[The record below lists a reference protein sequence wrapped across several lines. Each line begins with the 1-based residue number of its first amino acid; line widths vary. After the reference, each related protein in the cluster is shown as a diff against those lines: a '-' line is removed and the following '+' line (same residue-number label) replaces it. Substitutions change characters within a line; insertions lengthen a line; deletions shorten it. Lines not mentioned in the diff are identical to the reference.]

1 MLKKRIIPV
10 LLLKNGRMVKG
21 TNFSKYRD
29 TGNPKTAVRIY
40 SAQDADELVFIDIER
55 NKETKNELLKT
66 IEIAASECFMP
77 LTAGGG
83 VSNLE
88 DVRNL
93 INAGA
98 DKVLINTAA
107 YENTKFVKDVVMEF
121 GSQCVVI
128 GIDYKLQNK
137 DLVVFTNCGTKN
149 TNLSLFEYVMS
160 VQNLGIGEIF
170 LNSIDLDGTM
180 KGYDIKTVKKISKKI
195 LLPLIVSGG
204 AGNFSHLADVFKLT
218 DASAAACGS
227 LFHFGDNNPIRARSY
242 LKNQKIPMRK
252 LK

>member
-1 MLKKRIIPV
+1 
-10 LLLKNGRMVKG
+10 
-21 TNFSKYRD
+21 
-29 TGNPKTAVRIY
+29 
-40 SAQDADELVFIDIER
+40 
-55 NKETKNELLKT
+55 
-66 IEIAASECFMP
+66 
-77 LTAGGG
+77 
-83 VSNLE
+83 
-88 DVRNL
+88 
-93 INAGA
+93 
-98 DKVLINTAA
+98 
-107 YENTKFVKDVVMEF
+107 
-121 GSQCVVI
+121 
-128 GIDYKLQNK
+128 
-137 DLVVFTNCGTKN
+137 
-149 TNLSLFEYVMS
+149 MS

-180 KGYDIKTVKKISKKI
+180 KGYDIKSIKKISKKI